1 MRILVS
7 AGGTGGHIYPALAL
21 IDKFKSHDKKL
32 EVIYVGTHNRMEKD
46 IVPALNIEYYPIEI
60 YGLTKNIIRDIKD
73 VYLII
78 KDKRK
83 LKKLMMEFKPDVVL
97 GIGGYVTYPVIKA
110 AHELNIPIFIHE
122 QNSIPGKVNR
132 VVAKYA
138 DLIGVSFKSSMKY
151 FEGKNVFYSGNPTG
165 ERATLLGKANKKDLG
180 LSPKK
185 KLVTIV
191 GGSLGSSTLNA
202 KLKDYLKL
210 IKDKD
215 YEVLYITGKN
225 LYDSFKN
232 EKYSSNIKILPYY
245 EDLPKVLKCSDLII
259 TRAGA
264 STIAEIK
271 ALNIPAIFIPSP
283 YVAYNHQYF
292 NALELKE
299 EGCAEVLEEDKL
311 NPYILEKLVDSM
323 LKSPNS
329 YITNLKK
336 SSNINAGEVIYQKIK
351 ELLDNE

>member
-1 MRILVS
+1 M
-7 AGGTGGHIYPALAL
+7 
-21 IDKFKSHDKKL
+21 
-32 EVIYVGTHNRMEKD
+32 
-46 IVPALNIEYYPIEI
+46 
-60 YGLTKNIIRDIKD
+60 
-73 VYLII
+73 
-78 KDKRK
+78 
-83 LKKLMMEFKPDVVL
+83 

-151 FEGKNVFYSGNPTG
+151 FDGKNVFYSGNPTG
-165 ERATLLGKANKKDLG
+165 ERALLLDKANKKDLG

-202 KLKDYLKL
+202 KLKEYLKL
-210 IKDKD
+210 VKDKD
-215 YEVLYITGKN
+215 YEVLYITGKS
-225 LYDSFKN
+225 LFDSFKK
-232 EKYSSNIKILPYY
+232 EKYPSNVKIIPYF
-245 EDLPKVLKCSDLII
+245 EDLPKILKCSDLLI

-271 ALNIPAIFIPSP
+271 ALNLPSIFIPSP

-311 NPYILEKLVDSM
+311 NPYILDKLVDSM
-323 LKSPNS
+323 LKNPKS

-336 SSNINAGEVIYQKIK
+336 NSNVNAGEVIYQKIK